1 MTRDPESQT
10 KEKKMK
16 KFKVS
21 LSVDQDWVNQFNL
34 VYEAENESEAESLAL
49 MEVSQNLSDY
59 FTTEAEEV
67 KDE

>member
-1 MTRDPESQT
+1 
-10 KEKKMK
+10 MK

-21 LSVDQDWVNQFNL
+21 LSVDQDWINQFNL

-59 FTTEAEEV
+59 FTAEAEEAKNENV
-67 KDE
+67 

>member
-1 MTRDPESQT
+1 
-10 KEKKMK
+10 
-16 KFKVS
+16 VS

-34 VYEAENESEAESLAL
+34 VYEAVTKAKPNLAL

>member
-1 MTRDPESQT
+1 
-10 KEKKMK
+10 MK

-59 FTTEAEEV
+59 FIAEAEEA
-67 KDE
+67 KDENV

>member
-1 MTRDPESQT
+1 
-10 KEKKMK
+10 MK

-59 FTTEAEEV
+59 FTAEAEEEKNENV
-67 KDE
+67 

>member
-1 MTRDPESQT
+1 
-10 KEKKMK
+10 MK

-21 LSVDQDWVNQFNL
+21 LSVDQDWINQFNL

-59 FTTEAEEV
+59 FTAEAEEA
-67 KDE
+67 KNEKL

>member
-1 MTRDPESQT
+1 
-10 KEKKMK
+10 MK

-59 FTTEAEEV
+59 FTAEAEET
-67 KDE
+67 KNEKL

>member
-1 MTRDPESQT
+1 
-10 KEKKMK
+10 MK

-21 LSVDQDWVNQFNL
+21 LSVDQNWVNQFNL

-59 FTTEAEEV
+59 FIAEAEEA
-67 KDE
+67 KDENV

>member
-1 MTRDPESQT
+1 
-10 KEKKMK
+10 MK

-21 LSVDQDWVNQFNL
+21 LSVDQNWVNQFNL

-59 FTTEAEEV
+59 FTAEAEEAQ
-67 KDE
+67 DENV

>member
-1 MTRDPESQT
+1 
-10 KEKKMK
+10 MK

-34 VYEAENESEAESLAL
+34 IYEAENESEAESLAL

-59 FTTEAEEV
+59 FTAEAEEEKNENV
-67 KDE
+67 

>member
-1 MTRDPESQT
+1 
-10 KEKKMK
+10 MK

-34 VYEAENESEAESLAL
+34 VYEADNESEAESLAL

>member
-1 MTRDPESQT
+1 
-10 KEKKMK
+10 MK

-21 LSVDQDWVNQFNL
+21 LSVDQDWVDQFNL

-59 FTTEAEEV
+59 FTAEAEEA
-67 KDE
+67 KDENV

>member
-1 MTRDPESQT
+1 
-10 KEKKMK
+10 MK
-16 KFKVS
+16 TFKVS

-59 FTTEAEEV
+59 FIAEAEEEKNENV
-67 KDE
+67 

>member
-1 MTRDPESQT
+1 
-10 KEKKMK
+10 MK

-21 LSVDQDWVNQFNL
+21 LSVDQNWVNQFNL

-59 FTTEAEEV
+59 FTAEAEEA
-67 KDE
+67 KDENV

>member
-1 MTRDPESQT
+1 
-10 KEKKMK
+10 MK

-34 VYEAENESEAESLAL
+34 VYEAENESEAESQAL

-59 FTTEAEEV
+59 FTAEAEEEKNENV
-67 KDE
+67 

>member
-1 MTRDPESQT
+1 
-10 KEKKMK
+10 MK

-59 FTTEAEEV
+59 FTTEAEEA
-67 KDE
+67 KDENV

>member
-1 MTRDPESQT
+1 
-10 KEKKMK
+10 MK

-21 LSVDQDWVNQFNL
+21 LSVDQDWVNQFNM

-59 FTTEAEEV
+59 FTAEAEEE
-67 KDE
+67 KNGKL

>member
-1 MTRDPESQT
+1 
-10 KEKKMK
+10 MK

-59 FTTEAEEV
+59 FTAEAEEA
-67 KDE
+67 KDENV